1 MHYEKFDKKESAFDE
16 EQSYD
21 GSLVKS
27 RGGPRFRGSLGMGD
41 MAHGTCVFVF
51 AALLLFSK
59 GVAAQDA
66 DLKAAVDACIG
77 ESSSGD
83 CKCANGCGNYQG
95 TIRQWDVSGVTRMF
109 KLFYDKTR
117 FNADISKWDTSRVTN
132 MEKMW
137 VSLFHLINTELG

>member
-1 MHYEKFDKKESAFDE
+1 MNYDRFKKKESAFDE

-27 RGGPRFRGSLGMGD
+27 RGGPRFRGSLGMSD
-41 MAHGTCVFVF
+41 MAQCMSVFVF

-66 DLKAAVDACIG
+66 DLKAAVNACIQ

-83 CKCANGCGNYQG
+83 CKCENGCGSYNG
-95 TIRQWDVSGVTRMF
+95 PIGQWNV
-109 KLFYDKTR
+109 
-117 FNADISKWDTSRVTN
+117 SRVTN
-132 MEKMW
+132 MSRLFLSQRNFNGDISNWDASGVSDMSYMW
-137 VSLFHLINTELG
+137 VSLFHKTKAN